1 MKKMRNKGKVYP
13 SSTPPPTG
21 DNTLS
26 ILNLLPATIL
36 TLTIALSLEDKHV
49 LAYMITLNTKK
60 KTLKTHTTPLF
71 ECDCFDCYTSYWFKW
86 DSSPNRELIHHAIE
100 AFEETLTTSNEN
112 TKKKTKKKGQK
123 GIQDSPKAQMG
134 HRHFA
139 GKICTP
145 ASEVKTLTE
154 NGQKGIQDLP
164 DGQMGH
170 CHFAEKTLTPAPEV
184 KGAEG
189 SPEKVEE
196 NGVLNVL
203 PEEVM
208 VVVERAPAMSQHNKG
223 LARKVLPDVIG
234 LFNWRLWSLWSPNV

>member
-1 MKKMRNKGKVYP
+1 
-13 SSTPPPTG
+13 
-21 DNTLS
+21 
-26 ILNLLPATIL
+26 
-36 TLTIALSLEDKHV
+36 
-49 LAYMITLNTKK
+49 MITLNTKK

-86 DSSPNRELIHHAIE
+86 DSSPNRELIHLAIE

-112 TKKKTKKKGQK
+112 TKKKTKKKGQ
-123 GIQDSPKAQMG
+123 MG

-139 GKICTP
+139 GKSCTP
-145 ASEVKTLTE
+145 APEVKTLTE
-154 NGQKGIQDLP
+154 NGQMALDQKGIQDLP
-164 DGQMGH
+164 DGQMGQ
-170 CHFAEKTLTPAPEV
+170 CHIAEKTLIPAPEV

-189 SPEKVEE
+189 SPEE

-203 PEEVM
+203 PEEVV